1 MLKGKTVVLG
11 ITGSIAAYKAA
22 EIVRRLVEEGVIV
35 KAAMT
40 RASTRFISPLTLQT
54 LTNQPAHISLFEERI
69 IHPLY
74 HISLAEEADVILVAP
89 ASANFIAKVCHG
101 IADDLLTTTVLA
113 AKGPVLVAPAMN
125 SRMYQN
131 PITQENLSRLR
142 GRGFRIIGPATGK
155 LAEGEGIGRLADI
168 KDIISAVKEEL
179 AKTEDLK
186 GKVFVVTAGGTRERI
201 DDVRFIGNRSSGKMG
216 YALAEEAL
224 SRGATVVLIGAPT
237 TLVPPTGVESLSVT
251 SAEEMKEAVLKKFK
265 KADAVVMAAAVSD
278 FRVTKPVKGKIKRS
292 QGLKSL
298 DLTPTQDILS
308 EMGKKKRGQ
317 VLVGFAAEVEN
328 LVTNATA
335 KLKAKNLDL
344 IVGNDITKP
353 DIGFGSD
360 YNQVIM
366 IDRSGNVESTERMTK
381 KDLARLII
389 DRIVKLAD
397 SSSRRKRRSSE

>member
-142 GRGFRIIGPATGK
+142 EREFRIIGPATGK

-237 TLVPPTGVESLSVT
+237 TLVPPAGVESLSVT

-317 VLVGFAAEVEN
+317 VLVGFAAEAEN
-328 LVTNATA
+328 LVPNATA
-335 KLKAKNLDL
+335 KLKTKNLDL

-366 IDRSGNVESTERMTK
+366 IDSTGNVVSTEKMTK
-381 KDLARLII
+381 RELARLII
-389 DRIVKLAD
+389 DRVSEQFK
-397 SSSRRKRRSSE
+397 RKTPAA

>member
-1 MLKGKTVVLG
+1 M
-11 ITGSIAAYKAA
+11 
-22 EIVRRLVEEGVIV
+22 EEGVIV

-131 PITQENLSRLR
+131 PITQENLLRLR

-155 LAEGEGIGRLADI
+155 LVEGEGIGRLADI

-317 VLVGFAAEVEN
+317 VLVGFAAEAED

-366 IDRSGNVESTERMTK
+366 IDSTGNVVSTEKMTK
-381 KDLARLII
+381 RELARLII
-389 DRIVKLAD
+389 DRVSEQFK
-397 SSSRRKRRSSE
+397 RKTPAA

>member
-142 GRGFRIIGPATGK
+142 EREFRIIGPATGK

-179 AKTEDLK
+179 VKTEDLK

-237 TLVPPTGVESLSVT
+237 TLVPPAGVESLSVT

-317 VLVGFAAEVEN
+317 VLVGFAAEAEN

-366 IDRSGNVESTERMTK
+366 IDSTGNVVSTEKMTK
-381 KDLARLII
+381 RELARLII
-389 DRIVKLAD
+389 DRVSEQFK
-397 SSSRRKRRSSE
+397 RKTPAA

>member
-22 EIVRRLVEEGVIV
+22 EIVRRLVEEGAIV

-54 LTNQPAHISLFEERI
+54 LTNQPVATSLFEERI

-142 GRGFRIIGPATGK
+142 EREFRIIGPATGK

-216 YALAEEAL
+216 YALAEEAF

-237 TLVPPTGVESLSVT
+237 TLVPPAGVESLSVT

-278 FRVTKPVKGKIKRS
+278 FRVTKPIKGKIKRS

-317 VLVGFAAEVEN
+317 VLVGFAAEAEN

-366 IDRSGNVESTERMTK
+366 IDSTGNVVSTEKMTK
-381 KDLARLII
+381 RELARLII
-389 DRIVKLAD
+389 DRVSEQFK
-397 SSSRRKRRSSE
+397 RKTPAA

>member
-22 EIVRRLVEEGVIV
+22 EIVRRLMEEGAIV

-131 PITQENLSRLR
+131 PITQENLLRLR

-155 LAEGEGIGRLADI
+155 LVEGEGIGRLADI

-201 DDVRFIGNRSSGKMG
+201 DDVRFI
-216 YALAEEAL
+216 
-224 SRGATVVLIGAPT
+224 
-237 TLVPPTGVESLSVT
+237 
-251 SAEEMKEAVLKKFK
+251 
-265 KADAVVMAAAVSD
+265 
-278 FRVTKPVKGKIKRS
+278 
-292 QGLKSL
+292 
-298 DLTPTQDILS
+298 
-308 EMGKKKRGQ
+308 
-317 VLVGFAAEVEN
+317 
-328 LVTNATA
+328 
-335 KLKAKNLDL
+335 
-344 IVGNDITKP
+344 
-353 DIGFGSD
+353 
-360 YNQVIM
+360 
-366 IDRSGNVESTERMTK
+366 
-381 KDLARLII
+381 
-389 DRIVKLAD
+389 
-397 SSSRRKRRSSE
+397 